1 MGSVTVGV
9 DIGST
14 TAKAVVLNQQ
24 GAMWS
29 AIIPTGNS
37 PPLSGKEVFKLALDK
52 SQHLPDDVLYVIA
65 TGYGRVTAEFANKTV
80 TEISCHGRGAN
91 FLNPATRTIIDIGG
105 QDSKAISLDEH
116 GKVIDFMIN
125 DKCASGT
132 GRFLETAA
140 ALVLRVKL
148 EDLGTLSAKATDI
161 PNISSACT
169 VFAQTE
175 MVSLLA
181 SGVSVENLIAGLH
194 KSIAS
199 KVSSMVKR
207 IGIRPTVMMTGGV
220 AKNSG
225 VIGAFRNEL
234 NIDVVV
240 PSNMDPQL
248 VGALGAAL
256 IAQEMLKSGGS
267 NRG

>member
-1 MGSVTVGV
+1 MGSIAIGV

-24 GAMWS
+24 ETMWT
-29 AIIPTGNS
+29 ALIPSGMN
-37 PPLSGKEVFKLALDK
+37 PPASGKEVFRLALEK
-52 SQHLPDDVLYVIA
+52 SQHSPEDVGIIIA
-65 TGYGRVTAEFANKTV
+65 TGYGRVSAEFANRTV

-140 ALVLRVKL
+140 ELVLRVKL
-148 EDLGTLSAKATDI
+148 QDLGSLSARATDT

-181 SGVSVENLIAGLH
+181 TGVSVENLVAGLH

-225 VIGAFRNEL
+225 VIDAFRKEL
-234 NIDVVV
+234 NIDVVI
-240 PSNMDPQL
+240 PTNMDPQL

-256 IAQEMLKSGGS
+256 IAQEMMKNGGTG
-267 NRG
+267 RG

>member
-1 MGSVTVGV
+1 MGSITVGV

-14 TAKAVVLNQQ
+14 TAKAVILNQQ
-24 GAMWS
+24 GQMWT
-29 AIIPTGNS
+29 AIIPSGMS
-37 PPLSGKEVFKLALDK
+37 PPLAGKEVYQMALAK
-52 SQHLPDDVLYVIA
+52 SQHSMEDVSFIIV
-65 TGYGRVTAEFANKTV
+65 TGYGRVSAEFANKTV
-80 TEISCHGRGAN
+80 TEISCHGRGAH

-105 QDSKAISLDEH
+105 QDSKAISLDEN

-132 GRFLETAA
+132 GRFLQTTAE
-140 ALVLRVKL
+140 LVLRVKL
-148 EDLGTLSAKATDI
+148 EELGILSAKATDI
-161 PNISSACT
+161 PNISSSCT

-181 SGVSVENLIAGLH
+181 TGVSIENLVAGLH
-194 KSIAS
+194 KAISG

-225 VIGAFRNEL
+225 VVEAFRREL

-240 PSNMDPQL
+240 PTNLDPQL

-256 IAQEMLKSGGS
+256 IAQEMIKTGAT

>member
-1 MGSVTVGV
+1 MITVGV

-14 TAKAVVLNQQ
+14 TAKAVVLDEN
-24 GAMWS
+24 GTVWS
-29 AIIPTGNS
+29 AIIPSGNS
-37 PPLSGKEVFKLALDK
+37 PPSAGKEVFALAVEN
-52 SQHLPDDVLYVIA
+52 SQHTIEEVSYVIA
-65 TGYGRVTAEFANKTV
+65 TGYGRVSAEFANKTV

-91 FLNPATRTIIDIGG
+91 YLNPATRTIIDIGG

-140 ALVLRVKL
+140 ELVLRVKL
-148 EDLGTLSAKATDI
+148 EDLGTLSAKATDV

-181 SGVSVENLIAGLH
+181 TGVPVENLVAGLH
-194 KSIAS
+194 RAVAAR
-199 KVSSMVKR
+199 VSSMVKR
-207 IGIRPTVMMTGGV
+207 IGIKPTVMMTGGV

-225 VIGAFRNEL
+225 VIAAFRKEL

-240 PSNMDPQL
+240 PTNMDPQL

-256 IAQEMLKSGGS
+256 IAQEMAKNGGTG
-267 NRG
+267 RA

>member
-1 MGSVTVGV
+1 MGLIAIGV

-14 TAKAVVLNQQ
+14 TAKAVVLNQSEQ
-24 GAMWS
+24 MWT
-29 AIIPTGNS
+29 AIIPSGMS
-37 PPLSGKEVFKLALDK
+37 PPEAGKEVFKLALDK
-52 SQHLPDDVLYVIA
+52 SQHTMEDVNFVIA
-65 TGYGRVTAEFANKTV
+65 TGYGRVSAEFANKTV

-91 FLNPATRTIIDIGG
+91 FLNPAVRTIIDIGG
-105 QDSKAISLDEH
+105 QDSKAISLDEN

-140 ALVLRVKL
+140 SLVLRVRL
-148 EDLGTLSAKATDI
+148 EDLGSLSAMATDV

-181 SGVSVENLIAGLH
+181 TGVSVENLVAGLH
-194 KSIAS
+194 KAVAAR
-199 KVSSMVKR
+199 VSSKVKR
-207 IGIRPTVMMTGGV
+207 IGIRPTLMMTGGV

-225 VIGAFRNEL
+225 VIAAFRKEL

-240 PSNMDPQL
+240 PNNMDPQL

-256 IAQEMLKSGGS
+256 IAQEMAKKGGT
-267 NRG
+267 GGV

>member
-1 MGSVTVGV
+1 MGSIVIGV

-14 TAKAVVLNQQ
+14 TAKAVVLNQTKS
-24 GAMWS
+24 MWT
-29 AIIPTGNS
+29 AIIPSGMS
-37 PPLSGKEVFKLALDK
+37 PPLAGKEVYRLALDK
-52 SQHLPDDVLYVIA
+52 SQHAPEDVAYIIA
-65 TGYGRVTAEFANKTV
+65 TGYGRVSAEFATKTV

-140 ALVLRVKL
+140 ELVLRVRL
-148 EDLGTLSAKATDI
+148 EDLGALSEKATAV

-181 SGVSVENLIAGLH
+181 TGESVENLVAGLH

-225 VIGAFRNEL
+225 VIAAFRKEL

-240 PSNMDPQL
+240 PGIMDPQL

-256 IAQEMLKSGGS
+256 IAREMADKNGANAG
-267 NRG
+267 

>member
-1 MGSVTVGV
+1 MIIVGV

-14 TAKAVVLNQQ
+14 TAKAVVLNES
-24 GAMWS
+24 ATVWS
-29 AIIPTGNS
+29 AIIPSGNS
-37 PPLSGKEVFKLALDK
+37 PPSAGKEVFALAVEN
-52 SQHLPDDVLYVIA
+52 SRHTMEEVSCVIA
-65 TGYGRVTAEFANKTV
+65 TGYGRVSAEFANKTV
-80 TEISCHGRGAN
+80 TEISCHARGAN
-91 FLNPATRTIIDIGG
+91 YLNPATRTIIDIGG

-140 ALVLRVKL
+140 ELVLRVKL
-148 EDLGTLSAKATDI
+148 QDLGALSAKATDT

-181 SGVSVENLIAGLH
+181 TGVSVENLIAGLH
-194 KSIAS
+194 RAIAI
-199 KVSSMVKR
+199 KVSGMVKR
-207 IGIRPTVMMTGGV
+207 IGIKPTVMMTGGV

-225 VIGAFRNEL
+225 VIAAFRKEL

-240 PSNMDPQL
+240 PTNIDPQL

-256 IAQEMLKSGGS
+256 IAQEMAKNGGTG
-267 NRG
+267 RV

>member
-1 MGSVTVGV
+1 MGAITIGV

-14 TAKAVVLNQQ
+14 TAKAAVLNQS
-24 GAMWS
+24 GEIWT
-29 AIIPTGNS
+29 AIIPSGMN
-37 PPLSGKEVFKLALDK
+37 PPQAGKQVCDMALAN
-52 SQHLPDDVLYVIA
+52 SQHAKEDITFIVA
-65 TGYGRVTAEFANKTV
+65 TGYGRVSAEFANKTI
-80 TEISCHGRGAN
+80 TEIACHAKGAHY
-91 FLNPATRTIIDIGG
+91 LNPATRTIIDIGG
-105 QDSKAISLDEH
+105 QDSKAISLDES

-140 ALVLRVKL
+140 SLVLRVKL

-161 PNISSACT
+161 PIISSACT

-181 SGVSVENLIAGLH
+181 TGVSVENLVAGLH
-194 KSIAS
+194 RAVAA

-225 VIGAFRNEL
+225 VITAFRREL
-234 NIDVVV
+234 NIEVVTTDKL
-240 PSNMDPQL
+240 DPQL

-256 IAQEMLKSGGS
+256 MAQELAKNGGS
-267 NRG
+267 ARG

>member
-1 MGSVTVGV
+1 MGSIVVGV

-14 TAKAVVLNQQ
+14 TAKAVVLNQHE
-24 GAMWS
+24 AIWT
-29 AIIPTGNS
+29 AIIPSGMN
-37 PPLSGKEVFKLALDK
+37 PPLAGKEVFNLALDK
-52 SQHLPDDVLYVIA
+52 SQHSPEDVIFIIA
-65 TGYGRVTAEFANKTV
+65 TGYGRVSAEFANKTV
-80 TEISCHGRGAN
+80 TEISCHGRGAY
-91 FLNPATRTIIDIGG
+91 FLYPATRTIIDIGG

-140 ALVLRVKL
+140 GLVLRVRL
-148 EDLGTLSAKATDI
+148 EDLGALSAKATDT

-175 MVSLLA
+175 IVSLLA
-181 SGVSVENLIAGLH
+181 TGVSVENVVAGLH

-207 IGIRPTVMMTGGV
+207 IGIRPSVMMTGGV
-220 AKNSG
+220 AKNGG
-225 VIGAFRNEL
+225 VVAAFRKEL
-234 NIDVVV
+234 NIDVTV
-240 PSNMDPQL
+240 PSNLDPQL

-256 IAQEMLKSGGS
+256 IAQEMMKNGGAR
-267 NRG
+267 RG

>member
-1 MGSVTVGV
+1 MGSITVGV

-14 TAKAVVLNQQ
+14 TAKAVVLNQHET
-24 GAMWS
+24 MWT
-29 AIIPTGNS
+29 AIIPSGMS
-37 PPLSGKEVFKLALDK
+37 PPLAGKEVFKIVLDK
-52 SQHLPDDVLYVIA
+52 SQHTLEDVAFIIA
-65 TGYGRVTAEFANKTV
+65 TGYGRVSAEFANKTV

-140 ALVLRVKL
+140 ELVLRVRL
-148 EDLGTLSAKATDI
+148 EDLGELSARATDT

-181 SGVSVENLIAGLH
+181 SGVSVENLVAGLH
-194 KSIAS
+194 RSIAS

-225 VIGAFRNEL
+225 VVAAFRKEL
-234 NIDVVV
+234 NINVAV
-240 PSNMDPQL
+240 PSNLDPQL

-256 IAQEMLKSGGS
+256 IAQEMMKNGVSS
-267 NRG
+267 RG